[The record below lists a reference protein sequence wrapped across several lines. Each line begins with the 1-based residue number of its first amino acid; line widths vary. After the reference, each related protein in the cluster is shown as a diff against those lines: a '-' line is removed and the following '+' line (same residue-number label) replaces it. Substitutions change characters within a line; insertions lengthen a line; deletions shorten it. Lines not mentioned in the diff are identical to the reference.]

1 MGNTRR
7 IKDAIVRQYPAIDV
21 EDNLTRA
28 IQLMAENNA
37 SALVVVKEH
46 QLLGVVTITDVMFS
60 LAGNNDPAET
70 TIGSFMT
77 SCDLIAEKGTRNPCA
92 QLDVHQD
99 ALSAIKVMY
108 EAGVHHLVVSG
119 NKGEPVG
126 IVSSLEIV
134 KLLAQA

>member
-1 MGNTRR
+1 MGKR
-7 IKDAIVRQYPAIDV
+7 IKDAIVRKYPDIDI
-21 EDNLTRA
+21 EDNLTSA
-28 IQLMAENNA
+28 IQMMAKNNA
-37 SALVVVKEH
+37 SALVVKKDD
-46 QLLGVVTITDVMFS
+46 QLLGIVTITDVMFS
-60 LAGNNDPAET
+60 LAGNNDPDET

-77 SCDLIAEKGTRNPCA
+77 VCDLIAETGTRNPCA

-119 NKGEPVG
+119 DRGEPVG

-134 KLLAQA
+134 KLLAQ